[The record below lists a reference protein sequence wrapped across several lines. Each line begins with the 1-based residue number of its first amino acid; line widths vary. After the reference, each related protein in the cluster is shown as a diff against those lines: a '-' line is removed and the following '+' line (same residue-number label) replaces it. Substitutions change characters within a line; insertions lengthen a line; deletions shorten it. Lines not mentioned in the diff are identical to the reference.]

1 MILLTGGSGH
11 LSSLIAHGARDA
23 GLDIRIGSRQ
33 MPDASDPS
41 RRRIDFDDPRSLDF
55 RDVETLFMVSAGY
68 AEDDVV
74 IRRHDA
80 VIAAAIRFGVRHVV
94 YTSLSGT
101 GDHLAFSL
109 AHRWTEKRLKESVLD
124 WTILRNGLYAELIGA
139 LAAPVDGVMRAPFG
153 TALLS
158 PVARQDLAD
167 AAVTVLKDPQAH
179 AGTSYELSGGEA
191 WSLPDMAAML
201 SISYQP
207 WSLEQA
213 RASLAGAPLNAFQ
226 PPMLMSIYSSA
237 TAGFLHS
244 GRTDLPSLLSARPR
258 PTLPIAAEAARG
270 VE

>member
-139 LAAPVDGVMRAPFG
+139 LAAPLDGVMHAPFG

-167 AAVTVLKDPQAH
+167 AAVTVLQDPRAH
-179 AGTSYELSGGEA
+179 AGMIYELSGAEA
-191 WSLPDMAAML
+191 WSVADLAAVL
-201 SISYQP
+201 GAAYEP
-207 WSLEQA
+207 WSFEKM
-213 RASLAGAPLNAFQ
+213 RASLAAAPLKPFQ

-237 TAGFLHS
+237 AAGFLKAEN
-244 GRTDLPSLLSARPR
+244 TDLPALIADPPR
-258 PTLPIAAEAARG
+258 PTLAIAAEAARATG
-270 VE
+270 